1 MTKNKIIFVDSD
13 GTVMDSMT
21 PKHTYAF
28 GPAFVKTFEL
38 EKYEKEVLEEWNR
51 INLYSET
58 RGVNRFDGSYMMLQY
73 VDKNFKR
80 IDFLDDYQAWLKST
94 SEKSNKALKDY
105 IEETKQESLKKVL
118 NWSILTNELIDK
130 NKDKVFPFSSAV
142 KALEVLSKKYT
153 IIIIS
158 SANGKAVEDEWKK
171 FDVMKYT
178 NEVCTQE
185 LGTKE
190 VCISKMLQKYQPTH
204 ALMIGDAL
212 GDLDSTIH
220 NAINFYPIKPKLENE
235 SWDLLLDTY
244 EKKFYQNN
252 YLLIQN
258 EINTDFKNYL
268 KG

>member
-28 GPAFVKTFEL
+28 GPAFVKTFAL
-38 EKYEKEVLEEWNR
+38 EEYEKEVLEEWNR

-80 IDFLDDYQAWLKST
+80 IDFLDDYQEWLKST
-94 SEKSNKALKDY
+94 TEKSNKALKEY
-105 IEETKQESLKKVL
+105 IEETKQESLRKVL

-130 NKDKVFPFSSAV
+130 NKDKVFPFFSAV

-190 VCISKMLQKYQPTH
+190 VCISKMLQKYQPAH

-212 GDLDSTIH
+212 GDLDSAIH

>member
-1 MTKNKIIFVDSD
+1 MSKEKIIFVDSD

-28 GPAFVKTFEL
+28 GPAFIKTFEL
-38 EKYEKEVLEEWNR
+38 EEHFDKLLEEWNK

-58 RGVNRFDGSYMMLQY
+58 RGINRFDGSYLMLQY
-73 VDKNFKR
+73 VDKNYKR
-80 IDFLDDYQAWLKST
+80 IDFLDDFSKWLNIT
-94 SEKSNKALKDY
+94 EEKSNNSLKNYIESTNNKAL
-105 IEETKQESLKKVL
+105 QKVL
-118 NWSILTNELIDK
+118 DWSILTNKMIDE
-130 NKDKVFPFSSAV
+130 NKDKVFPFPSAL
-142 KALEVLSKKYT
+142 KALKELSKKYI

-158 SANGKAVEDEWKK
+158 SANGEAVKKEWTK
-171 FDVMKYT
+171 FGVIEYT

-190 VCISKMLQKYQPTH
+190 VCISKMLQKYQPKH

-212 GDLDSTIH
+212 GDLESAVH
-220 NAINFYPIKPKLENE
+220 NSINFYPIKPKQENE
-235 SWDLLLDTY
+235 SWDLLLDKY
-244 EKKFYQNN
+244 EKKFDKNN

-258 EINTDFKNYL
+258 EINTEFKNYL